1 MCSVTDI
8 LKLRVCLQFNITRET
23 LVEALEGTIAADP
36 AFAPHFVPLALDK
49 LSSDVR
55 HARCPCLIPL
65 THAATWYQR
74 SASIC
79 FIWTGNLICPTVTG

>member
-1 MCSVTDI
+1 MLLHCSSV
-8 LKLRVCLQFNITRET
+8 QFNITRET

-55 HARCPCLIPL
+55 HARYPCLIRL
-65 THAATWYQR
+65 IHAATLYHIP
-74 SASIC
+74 ASVC
-79 FIWTGNLICPTVTG
+79 FIQTEDESCPAVTV